1 MFSLIVQAKDDK
13 GNVWPFWS
21 ESYTDMGEVDARRDV
36 INTIT
41 DDGFRVVKI
50 LTVGDNDLTL
60 RSGWISTREA
70 CQKMEKWGKLP
81 VVK

>member
-1 MFSLIVQAKDDK
+1 MFSLIVQAKDDS

-21 ESYTDMGEVDARRDV
+21 EPYTDMNEVDARRDV

-50 LTVGDNDLTL
+50 LVVCENDTFPHPG
-60 RSGWISTREA
+60 RITSEEA
-70 CQKMEKWGKLP
+70 CQKMEEWGKLP
-81 VVK
+81 VK